1 LGPKVGL
8 YFWVRVGVM
17 ILALVG
23 ILTLMRKMNAPSV
36 AQSVDLCPSRVASLS
51 VIGRFAILQDGKQ
64 WYRTGDG
71 GERVQLDSTAVE
83 EWLKSGC
90 TVTASFEGANS
101 DAKPLLTLAY
111 ASGLPA
117 TLMVNEDGVFTL
129 NQSHFRSLQLSQA
142 ITALEHLPTANK
154 TGDNTKQ

>member
-1 LGPKVGL
+1 
-8 YFWVRVGVM
+8 M

-23 ILTLMRKMNAPSV
+23 VLTLMRKMNTPSPQV
-36 AQSVDLCPSRVASLS
+36 VDLCPSRVTSLS
-51 VIGRFAILQDGKQ
+51 VIGRFAILQDGDQ

-71 GERVQLDSTAVE
+71 GPRVQLDPTAVE
-83 EWLKSGC
+83 VWLKSSC
-90 TVTASFEGANS
+90 SVAASFEGANS

-117 TLMVNEDGVFTL
+117 TLMVNEDGIFSL

-142 ITALEHLPTANK
+142 ITELEHLPTTSK
-154 TGDNTKQ
+154 PGENTKQ